1 MAALGVVDDEEKLIF
16 VEPLTSET
24 LLDAYKRKIADE
36 GRLFLAE
43 FQVPTMLCLYLY
55 FLPIEHYNGDHSWS
69 PQRQWTF

>member
-1 MAALGVVDDEEKLIF
+1 MKITECPVVKCSVVAALGVVDDEEKLIF

-43 FQVPTMLCLYLY
+43 FQVPTISALSLSVFATY
-55 FLPIEHYNGDHSWS
+55 
-69 PQRQWTF
+69 